1 MKEYNFLEK
10 TLIDSNIYNKIKNL
24 FIKTMKKI

>member
-1 MKEYNFLEK
+1 MKEYSFLEK
-10 TLIDSNIYNKIKNL
+10 TLTDLNIYNKIKNL

>member
-1 MKEYNFLEK
+1 MKEYSFLEK
-10 TLIDSNIYNKIKNL
+10 TPIDLNIYNKIKNL